1 MSLHEEWSL
10 SGHLRRKKAVVL
22 QAHRLRNEALWSA
35 PGVLW
40 RAGARALGAI
50 RRWWDRAPA
59 RRA

>member
-1 MSLHEEWSL
+1 MPLHEEWSL
-10 SGHLRRKKAVVL
+10 SGHLRRKKAVVQ

-40 RAGARALGAI
+40 RAGARSLGTI
-50 RRWWDRAPA
+50 RRWWGRAPA